1 MTMTTCKKGEGGG
14 GGKGGNKIVL
24 NLDNGN
30 DSWNWGIVREKG
42 RKLMERIT
50 PSEGLTSSAKKTGTV
65 EWVTIESPDREAEM
79 MKIQFRVVSC
89 ERTLFCSLSE
99 RFGDDTVIQHEAKLG
114 KPCLFS
120 LLARRP
126 MDGTSVVV
134 LALCR
139 RRCTYVGLWNSGE
152 LGL

>member
-1 MTMTTCKKGEGGG
+1 MT
-14 GGKGGNKIVL
+14 
-24 NLDNGN
+24 
-30 DSWNWGIVREKG
+30 R
-42 RKLMERIT
+42 
-50 PSEGLTSSAKKTGTV
+50 
-65 EWVTIESPDREAEM
+65 ESPGREAEM

-114 KPCLFS
+114 EPCLSS

-126 MDGTSVVV
+126 RDGTSVVV
-134 LALCR
+134 LALCKK
-139 RRCTYVGLWNSGE
+139 RCTYVGLWNSGE